1 MTIAILTPWYGPDL
15 HGGAERVAFEAA
27 ERMARRGH
35 AVTVL
40 TTCARSF
47 DRNWSENFYR
57 AGTTVENGVTVVR
70 FPVRKRNV
78 ELFNRVNQKLVS
90 LPASALKRGVNPVT
104 AEEAQ
109 IFADENINSDELI
122 EHLRSRGADY
132 QAILLIPYLYGPILK
147 GWRFVADRA
156 YLQPCLHDEAY
167 ARLPAVDEMMRGVRG
182 LLFNSEGE
190 REIALRLFG
199 PGLVSRSLVVGS
211 AIDLPDSGGAATVGM
226 PHGFAP
232 GKERFVLYLGRR
244 TATKNVDFLVAAFRE
259 FKMRY
264 PDSRL
269 RLALAGTGSQ
279 NYDDPAAGIAD
290 LAFVSEAQKVALLRS
305 TAAVV
310 QPSLNESYSRTLME
324 AWLCGKPVAVHA
336 KCAATAQAMRSAG
349 GGWIADSLAD
359 WVQVFAAV
367 ETLSSDELSE
377 LGARAAVYVR
387 AFASWDG
394 VLERYEEAMLEQAP
408 PKRAHERS
416 VWNVVDEMRYG
427 EPITIQALA
436 LRDTYRSLGIHA
448 EIFSPRIDKRV
459 EHEAAAGSPP
469 DGAVLVVQ
477 LHQSAD
483 VLGSLAGMKNPRVL
497 VVHGDAMPI
506 TAELQDAASGC
517 VAVYASSPVTRRRLE
532 NLLGR
537 TVLQYTTIVNPQ
549 RWNVTPDPTLMAA
562 LQDERTNILC
572 VNAIDESNGQIEL
585 LEVFAQY
592 LTLDLNARLILA
604 GRYRFE
610 DPYYQQLLRTVHGS
624 ALSQHVLIPGMVSEP
639 ALAALYATAHVYCTL
654 SRAEILGSALVEAM
668 WFDVPV
674 CAFNSPIAA
683 SMLGPCGV
691 LLNETGNAL
700 NIAGLLRV
708 MATDPGVRAEILKSQ
723 RERRLRFSPHAVS
736 IQAQEM
742 LEAAE
747 ELLVAEKT

>member
-1 MTIAILTPWYGPDL
+1 MIIAIVTPWYGAGL

-27 ERMARRGH
+27 ERMAGRGH

-47 DRNWSENFYR
+47 DRSWSENFYR
-57 AGTTVENGVTVVR
+57 AGTTVENGVTVMR
-70 FPVRKRNV
+70 FPVRKRNA

-104 AEEAQ
+104 PEEAE
-109 IFADENINSDELI
+109 IFTDENINSDELI
-122 EHLRSRGADY
+122 VHLESRGVEY
-132 QAILLIPYLYGPILK
+132 EAIVFIPYLYGPILN
-147 GWRFVADRA
+147 GWRFVAERA

-167 ARLPAVDEMMRGVRG
+167 ARLPAVDEMMRGVHG

-199 PGLVSRSLVVGS
+199 PGIAPRSLVVGS
-211 AIDLPDSGGAATVGM
+211 AIELPEAGGAGTVGM
-226 PHGFAP
+226 PRGFSP
-232 GKERFVLYLGRR
+232 EQERFVLYLGRR
-244 TATKNVDFLVAAFRE
+244 AATKNVDFLVAAFRE
-259 FKMRY
+259 FKSRY
-264 PDSRL
+264 RDSRL
-269 RLALAGTGSQ
+269 RLVLAGTGTQ
-279 NYDDPAAGIAD
+279 NYDDPAAGVVD
-290 LAFVSEAQKVALLRS
+290 LGFVSEAQKAALLRS
-305 TAAVV
+305 AAALF
-310 QPSLNESYSRTLME
+310 QPSLNESYSRTMME

-336 KCAATAQAMRSAG
+336 KCAATSRAMRSAG
-349 GGWIADSLAD
+349 GGWVAESLAD
-359 WVQVFAAV
+359 WVQAFAAA
-367 ETLSSDELSE
+367 EASSAGELGE
-377 LGARAAVYVR
+377 LGARAGAYVR

-394 VLERYEEAMLEQAP
+394 VLDRYEQALIEPALPHEARQ
-408 PKRAHERS
+408 RS

-436 LRDTYRSLGIHA
+436 LRDTLRRLGIHA
-448 EIFSPRIDKRV
+448 EIFSPRVDKRM
-459 EHEAAAGSPP
+459 EHEAASGPP
-469 DGAVLVVQ
+469 PRDAVLVVQ
-477 LHQSAD
+477 LHGSVD
-483 VLGSLAGMKNPRVL
+483 VLRSLAGMQNPRVL
-497 VVHGDAMPI
+497 VVHGDAAAI
-506 TAELQDAASGC
+506 ARELQEAAPRC
-517 VAVYASSPVTRRRLE
+517 AAVYASSPVTCRMLE

-537 TVLQYTTIVNPQ
+537 TVRQYATIVNPQ

-624 ALSQHVLIPGMVSEP
+624 ALSQHVLVPGMVSEP
-639 ALAALYATAHVYCTL
+639 ALAALYATAQLYCTL

-683 SMLGPCGV
+683 LTLGPSGV
-691 LLNETGNAL
+691 LLNETDNAL
-700 NIAGLLRV
+700 NVAGLLRV
-708 MATDPGVRAEILKSQ
+708 MATDHGVRADILKAQS
-723 RERRLRFSPHAVS
+723 ERRLLFSPNALAA
-736 IQAQEM
+736 QAQEM
-742 LEAAE
+742 LAAAGE
-747 ELLVAEKT
+747 TLVAERT